1 MSTQPSAITETTQE
15 ALDTIEDTLGTA
27 NSLLAAAAESEAD
40 GTVTGLRRHA
50 NSIKDVAG
58 SAGIGILKVLAH
70 RFEDYLSGISGF
82 DAAARADCQVFLDR
96 IAEAMDGR
104 LDDDP
109 QKIAEFCRRL
119 PAKQAFRV
127 EDVEIQDVEVML
139 VMTDGAATSFVTRE
153 LAECG
158 YRIVNVWST
167 IDAFALAPQMRPDLI
182 IVSNVMP
189 ELSGVDF
196 ACAIRAMPAT
206 HRIPVAVLTSQ
217 SRGDAALE
225 DLPPDIPLLSK
236 SARFAD
242 DVADVFGRYGLL

>member
-1 MSTQPSAITETTQE
+1 MSIEPGAVTESTQES
-15 ALDTIEDTLGTA
+15 LDAIEDTVATA
-27 NSLLAAAAESEAD
+27 NALLSGAQQTPTDEA
-40 GTVTGLRRHA
+40 VHALRREA
-50 NSIKDVAG
+50 NVIKTIAG

-70 RFEDYLSGISGF
+70 RFEDYLAGVTELDSG
-82 DAAARADCQVFLDR
+82 ARGDCQVFLDR
-96 IAEAMDGR
+96 ISEAIDSR

-109 QKIAEFCRRL
+109 EKIAEFCRRL

-127 EDVEIQDVEVML
+127 EDVEIQDVEIML

-167 IDAFALAPQMRPDLI
+167 VDALALAPQMRPDLI
-182 IVSNVMP
+182 VVSNVMP

-196 ACAIRAMPAT
+196 ACAIRAMPST
-206 HRIPVAVLTSQ
+206 KRIPIAVLTSRK
-217 SRGDAALE
+217 RGEAGLDE
-225 DLPPDIPLLSK
+225 LPADIPLLSK

>member
-1 MSTQPSAITETTQE
+1 MSIQPPAITETAQE
-15 ALDTIEDTLGTA
+15 ALDAIEDTLGTA
-27 NSLLAAAAESEAD
+27 NSLLAAASPDNAEDA
-40 GTVTGLRRHA
+40 VNGLRRHA
-50 NSIKDVAG
+50 NIIKDVAG

-70 RFEDYLSGISGF
+70 RFEDFLAGIPELDDG
-82 DAAARADCQVFLDR
+82 ARADCQVFLDR

-109 QKIAEFCRRL
+109 EKIAEFCRRL

-167 IDAFALAPQMRPDLI
+167 IDALALAPQMRPDLI

-196 ACAIRAMPAT
+196 ACAIRAMPST
-206 HRIPVAVLTSQ
+206 KRIPVAVLTSQ

-225 DLPPDIPLLSK
+225 DLPSDISLLSK